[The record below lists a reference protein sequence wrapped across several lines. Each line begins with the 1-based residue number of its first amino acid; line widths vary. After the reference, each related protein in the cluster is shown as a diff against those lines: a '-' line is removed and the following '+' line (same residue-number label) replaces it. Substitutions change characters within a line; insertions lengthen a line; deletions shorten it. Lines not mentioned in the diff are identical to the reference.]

1 MEYTYG
7 TAGEG
12 SEYIAEGPGK
22 EKGVDKGMN
31 RSMKHATTM
40 LVAGLSLTVYVWFL
54 YIFFTTMMRRVFIA
68 KTKHA
73 KAYSSVVL
81 LKNTLKWKATL
92 LLVLVFLNYMPTCLY
107 VLGGMVPVYSSKVW
121 AETLKYDPY
130 YREADYTMPDMVPPD
145 YGSNMKDRYWLNPDP
160 GLEPVDPHIRPLNR
174 YQTRKTQRKE
184 NIYGYTGGGDATPW
198 QPVHLSHIHI

>member
-1 MEYTYG
+1 
-7 TAGEG
+7 
-12 SEYIAEGPGK
+12 
-22 EKGVDKGMN
+22 MN

-121 AETLKYDPY
+121 SNTLKYDPY
-130 YREADYTMPDMVPPD
+130 YREADYTMPNMVPPD

-160 GLEPVDPHIRPLNR
+160 GLGPSSPRAPFESLPDAEDAAE
-174 YQTRKTQRKE
+174 E
-184 NIYGYTGGGDATPW
+184 NIYGYTGAATRRSGS
-198 QPVHLSHIHI
+198 L